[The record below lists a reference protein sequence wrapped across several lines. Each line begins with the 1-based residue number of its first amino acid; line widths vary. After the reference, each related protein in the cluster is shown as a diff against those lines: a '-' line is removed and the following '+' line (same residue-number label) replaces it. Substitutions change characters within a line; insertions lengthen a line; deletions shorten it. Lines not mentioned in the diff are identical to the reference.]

1 MWLNP
6 TINPNLQL
14 GAVQGGGDA
23 AREGGQAM
31 NAGTKR
37 SCGSAGPRNQ
47 HLGVGSPKRQ
57 RGPI

>member
-6 TINPNLQL
+6 TINPNLQP
-14 GAVQGGGDA
+14 GAVQGGGGCCQG
-23 AREGGQAM
+23 RGEAM

-47 HLGVGSPKRQ
+47 HLGVSSPKRR